1 MPGQS
6 SFQQSTASDK
16 YLISKILC
24 KGESIQTMRAIEECI
39 EARNATEDKSV
50 IERIPRPPKS
60 NGSDA

>member
-6 SFQQSTASDK
+6 SFQQSKAADK

-39 EARNATEDKSV
+39 ETRNATEDKSV
-50 IERIPRPPKS
+50 IELITDSK
-60 NGSDA
+60 NLKII